1 MMRAMRWLD
10 RLARVLVAAVLGF
23 LGLPWCVDLLVDAVR
38 SHLHPPQDPWAV
50 ALGAAAGLVLAF
62 FKRPNHLLHTALH
75 EACHALLCLLTA
87 VRIRKVEFSDSEG
100 GAVVHDQADPFRGTL
115 ILIAPYT
122 VPLVLAPVL
131 IARMWVHQPGTAR
144 EVLSGLCAGLFI
156 THVSGLVRNLAGNF
170 WPPESDC
177 AKVGRPL
184 SLVLIAGVLLLL
196 STWALVILWER

>member
-23 LGLPWCVDLLVDAVR
+23 LGLPWCVDLLADAVR

-62 FKRPNHLLHTALH
+62 FKRPNHLLHTALR

-87 VRIRKVEFSDSEG
+87 VRIRKVGFTGDEG
-100 GAVVHDQADPFRGTL
+100 WAVEYEPADPVRGTL

-122 VPLVLAPVL
+122 VPLVLAPAL

-144 EVLSGLCAGLFI
+144 EVLSGLCAALFI
-156 THVSGLVRNLAGNF
+156 THISGLVRNLAGNF